1 MLRFP
6 KALAL
11 ALVATLGIGACAPT
25 AQNTAQ
31 SLAQEQ
37 RAAQQ
42 FVSQLEAKDKLIKD
56 RSLNN
61 YVSGI
66 VGKIWAQRPRGA
78 VPLRSYIIKDAD
90 VNAFTPGGGY
100 VFVNAGLLAAMEN
113 EAQFASVIAHEIAHI
128 DRGHIQA
135 GRGAR
140 QGAQIGA
147 ALGQIA
153 GAALGVPTGVTD
165 LVVGVGASAAVSSFT
180 RTQERDADQSG
191 IRYLAG
197 AGYNAMEGARS
208 FEVLKRLYGDRGGF
222 LASHPASSERQA
234 TLNQMAQQ
242 LGATKGRIAEKTY
255 DSRTRKIRRQ
265 VLQFYEQAGRD
276 REAAQIRRNL
286 R

>member
-6 KALAL
+6 KALIIAL
-11 ALVATLGIGACAPT
+11 AATLTFGACAPT

-42 FVSQLEAKDKLIKD
+42 FVAQLEAKEKLVKD
-56 RSLNN
+56 RGLNN

-66 VGKIWAQRPRGA
+66 VQKISAQRPRGA
-78 VPLRSYIIKDAD
+78 VPLRSYIIKEAD

-100 VFVNAGLLAAMEN
+100 IFINAGLLAAMEN
-113 EAQFASVIAHEIAHI
+113 EAQFASVVAHEIAHI
-128 DRGHIQA
+128 DRGHIVA
-135 GRGAR
+135 GRSAR

-165 LVVGVGASAAVSSFT
+165 VLVGVGATAAVSSFT

-191 IRYLAG
+191 IQYLAR
-197 AGYNAMEGARS
+197 AGYNALEGARS

-234 TLNQMAQQ
+234 TLNQMARQ

-255 DSRTRKIRRQ
+255 DRQTRSIRRQ
-265 VLQFYEQAGRD
+265 VLQVYERAGRN
-276 REAAQIRRNL
+276 REAQQIRNNL

>member
-1 MLRFP
+1 MLRLTR
-6 KALAL
+6 ALLLSL
-11 ALVATLGIGACAPT
+11 AATLAVGACAPT

-37 RAAQQ
+37 RAAQE
-42 FVSQLEAKDKLIKD
+42 FVRKLDQQGKLIKE
-56 RSLNN
+56 RRLND

-66 VGKIWAQRPRGA
+66 VSKISTQRPRGS

-100 VFVNAGLLAAMEN
+100 VFINAGLLAAMEN
-113 EAQFASVIAHEIAHI
+113 EAQFASVVAHEIAHI
-128 DRGHIQA
+128 DRGHIVA
-135 GRGAR
+135 GRSAR

-153 GAALGVPTGVTD
+153 GAALGVPTAVTD
-165 LVVGVGASAAVSSFT
+165 LAVGITATAAVSSFT

-197 AGYNAMEGARS
+197 AGYNAVEGARS

-234 TLNQMAQQ
+234 TLNQMARE

-255 DSRTRKIRRQ
+255 DSRTRSIRRQ
-265 VLQFYEQAGRD
+265 VLDFYEKNGRS